1 MKRTFIVNEICRAVS
16 YLYRYRRLRHTSP
29 ILRLFRPSQ
38 VSDVMERPS
47 ARVSRVADLL
57 DCDESDVR
65 RLLDVGELQAHG
77 LGKRGVR
84 VFLDSVADYQAIKHR
99 KAKRPVDNPPKTR
112 KVNRAAQISADNELR
127 KSGIL
132 Q

>member
-1 MKRTFIVNEICRAVS
+1 M
-16 YLYRYRRLRHTSP
+16 RLSKP
-29 ILRLFRPSQ
+29 FQ
-38 VSDVMERPS
+38 VSDAMVRPS

-65 RLLDVGELQAHG
+65 RLIDVGELQAHG

-84 VFLDSVADYQAIKHR
+84 VFLDSVADYQAAKHR
-99 KAKRPVDNPPKTR
+99 ITKRPVDNPQKPR
-112 KVNRAAQISADNELR
+112 KVNRAAQISAENELR